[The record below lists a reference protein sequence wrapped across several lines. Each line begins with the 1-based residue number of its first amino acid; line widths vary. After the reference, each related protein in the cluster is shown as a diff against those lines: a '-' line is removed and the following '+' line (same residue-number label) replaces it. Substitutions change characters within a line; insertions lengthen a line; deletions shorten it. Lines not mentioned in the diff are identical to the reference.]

1 MQICIYIYV
10 YICVCIYTYKYEC
23 CVHTAADR
31 PPGVALTSA
40 HCSPSHNAPLFIQY
54 TSLLFSLLNPI
65 NKRTVIIYGVFGVTW
80 GGRTRQRNVT
90 VSSSGTVSQTAG
102 PAVHSEPA
110 PSWLHDLSSSW
121 AWWLVY
127 SRTIRD
133 RCSPPCYA
141 LRLSLSDPGLETWRL
156 NSASEFT
163 NYRLQ
168 KKSNRTVRTALRN
181 VNLLWQKLSQTIRLF
196 TDFYCS
202 PDNETLSRKR
212 HFLNK
217 M

>member
-40 HCSPSHNAPLFIQY
+40 HCSPSHNAPLFKQY

-80 GGRTRQRNVT
+80 GGRTCQRHVT

-121 AWWLVY
+121 AWWLVR

-141 LRLSLSDPGLETWRL
+141 LRLSLSDPGLETWRH
-156 NSASEFT
+156 NSA
-163 NYRLQ
+163 
-168 KKSNRTVRTALRN
+168 
-181 VNLLWQKLSQTIRLF
+181 
-196 TDFYCS
+196 
-202 PDNETLSRKR
+202 
-212 HFLNK
+212 
-217 M
+217 